1 MNRNITQEQAEAIF
15 RDYSPQIYRAALF
28 LTKSPTLADD
38 ITQDTFIQ
46 VFRKYHSYDPAKPLL
61 PWIYKIALNMTRKTF
76 RKQKW
81 PFLSKE
87 VPDNE
92 SHNYVEDVVLKN
104 EQDEELWK
112 EINKLTLKGREI
124 IVMHYYSGFKL
135 SEIAT
140 ALGIP
145 LGTCKSRLNAA
156 LNSLG
161 KQLHCNTI
169 MMAIEGEDVY
179 ETI

>member
-1 MNRNITQEQAEAIF
+1 MNQGITQDQAEAIF
-15 RDYSPQIYRAALF
+15 RDYSHQIYRASLF

-61 PWIYKIALNMTRKTF
+61 PWIYKIAVNMTRKTL

-81 PFLSKE
+81 LFLTKE

-92 SHNYVEDVVLKN
+92 GHNYVEDVVLKN
-104 EQDEELWK
+104 ELDEEIWK
-112 EINKLTLKGREI
+112 EINKLTLKGREV
-124 IVMHYYSGFKL
+124 IVMHYYSGLKL
-135 SEIAT
+135 SETAT

-161 KQLHCNTI
+161 KQLHDNNI
-169 MMAIEGEDVY
+169 MMANEGEDLY
-179 ETI
+179 GTI

>member
-1 MNRNITQEQAEAIF
+1 MNKYITQDQAEVIF
-15 RDYSPQIYRAALF
+15 RDHSHHIYRAALF

-46 VFRKYHSYDPAKPLL
+46 VFRKYHCYDPAKPIS
-61 PWIYKIALNMTRKTF
+61 PWIYKIALNITRKTL

-81 PFLSKE
+81 LFLTKE

-92 SHNYVEDVVLKN
+92 GCNLVEKVVLKN

-112 EINKLTLKGREI
+112 EINKLTQKSQEI
-124 IVMHYYSGFKL
+124 IVMHYYSGLKL
-135 SEIAT
+135 NEIAT
-140 ALGIP
+140 VLGIP

-161 KQLHCNTI
+161 KQLHGNNITI
-169 MMAIEGEDVY
+169 ANEGEDLY
-179 ETI
+179 GTI